1 MSNQIETVIS
11 VDLSNRNKTTVFW
24 RGVLAFPV
32 VIFLGSFTPNW
43 NAGWEATGVLVIPV
57 VLALLVRGVYPSYV
71 LSFNHA
77 LIELETRV
85 STYVL
90 LLNDD
95 YPSIERNPR
104 VTVTLPEIDGGKA
117 LNPWLPLVKWL
128 LAIPLYIVGVAYALA
143 TAFATVIAWIQTSFT
158 GEYPAWAAEITLGT
172 IKYWNRI
179 YGYMLVMVT
188 DEYPSFK
195 L

>member
-1 MSNQIETVIS
+1 MSKQIETVIS

-32 VIFLGSFTPNW
+32 VVFL
-43 NAGWEATGVLVIPV
+43 WESTGVLVIPV

-71 LSFNHA
+71 LSFNKA

-85 STYVL
+85 ATYVL

-104 VTVTLPEIDGGKA
+104 VSVTLPEIDGGKA

-128 LAIPLYIVGVAYALA
+128 LAIPLYIVGIAYALA
-143 TAFATVIAWIQTSFT
+143 TAFATVIAWIQTSIS
-158 GEYPAWAAEITLGT
+158 GEYPAWAAEIALGT
-172 IKYWNRI
+172 IKYWNRV

>member
-1 MSNQIETVIS
+1 V
-11 VDLSNRNKTTVFW
+11 
-24 RGVLAFPV
+24 A
-32 VIFLGSFTPNW
+32 
-43 NAGWEATGVLVIPV
+43 
-57 VLALLVRGVYPSYV
+57 
-71 LSFNHA
+71 
-77 LIELETRV
+77 
-85 STYVL
+85 TYVL

-143 TAFATVIAWIQTSFT
+143 TAFATVIAWMQTSFT